1 MKRQLFFHL
10 TKSFPLRYRVSR
22 IDLIK
27 TKLNVRET
35 FERYINPYLGKINPI
50 KTEYYFIQ

>member
-10 TKSFPLRYRVSR
+10 TKSFPLHYRVSR